1 MTNAEKF
8 KEVFGFWP
16 DVDFSERMCN
26 EVCCFD
32 QNCEACRYQKDNKK
46 VTWEDEYAEV

>member
-16 DVDFSERMCN
+16 DVRLSDHMCDI
-26 EVCCFD
+26 VLCFD
-32 QNCEACRYQKDNKK
+32 QKCDECPYQKNNEK